1 MPKFAIYKKNATIIS
16 GFISFA
22 SQNMSLSKATKAWKT
37 RYYLLL
43 TIFIW
48 WLGALGYF
56 YGFSYLQE
64 QTIAAKEQEI
74 QNEQKKIENFY
85 QNTGLKEF
93 LAVKKLETTRNH
105 LPRSDHIEKILSI
118 LSKVKHV
125 EEGRGNILLSDFK
138 INLQELSLNGIV
150 GNLKALYL
158 APGGSGFSVL
168 DEFNQL
174 EFLSDIAVRNY
185 ERNEDTRWFK
195 FTLSAKVIND
205 ARTESRINQ

>member
-1 MPKFAIYKKNATIIS
+1 
-16 GFISFA
+16 
-22 SQNMSLSKATKAWKT
+22 MSLSKATKAWKT

-43 TIFIW
+43 IIFIW

-85 QNTGLKEF
+85 QNSGLKEF

-105 LPRSDHIEKILSI
+105 LPRSDHIEKR
-118 LSKVKHV
+118 
-125 EEGRGNILLSDFK
+125 RGNILLSDFK

-205 ARTESRINQ
+205 ARTESTINQ

>member
-1 MPKFAIYKKNATIIS
+1 MTEDLRS
-16 GFISFA
+16 
-22 SQNMSLSKATKAWKT
+22 
-37 RYYLLL
+37 LL
-43 TIFIW
+43 T
-48 WLGALGYF
+48 AN
-56 YGFSYLQE
+56 YGFAEGDGKKVSHILKTYPPE
-64 QTIAAKEQEI
+64 EI
-74 QNEQKKIENFY
+74 Y
-85 QNTGLKEF
+85 SGLKEF

-185 ERNEDTRWFK
+185 ERNEDTR
-195 FTLSAKVIND
+195 
-205 ARTESRINQ
+205 

>member
-1 MPKFAIYKKNATIIS
+1 MADDSKVSGWTQIYGKHELAMYKKP
-16 GFISFA
+16 F
-22 SQNMSLSKATKAWKT
+22 
-37 RYYLLL
+37 
-43 TIFIW
+43 
-48 WLGALGYF
+48 
-56 YGFSYLQE
+56 
-64 QTIAAKEQEI
+64 KE
-74 QNEQKKIENFY
+74 
-85 QNTGLKEF
+85 LKPI
-93 LAVKKLETTRNH
+93 V
-105 LPRSDHIEKILSI
+105 SDHIEKILSI

-185 ERNEDTRWFK
+185 ERNEDTR
-195 FTLSAKVIND
+195 
-205 ARTESRINQ
+205 

>member
-1 MPKFAIYKKNATIIS
+1 
-16 GFISFA
+16 
-22 SQNMSLSKATKAWKT
+22 MSLSKATKAWKT

-74 QNEQKKIENFY
+74 QNEQKKIESFY
-85 QNTGLKEF
+85 QNTG
-93 LAVKKLETTRNH
+93 
-105 LPRSDHIEKILSI
+105 

-205 ARTESRINQ
+205 ARTESTINQ

>member
-1 MPKFAIYKKNATIIS
+1 
-16 GFISFA
+16 
-22 SQNMSLSKATKAWKT
+22 MSLSKATKAWKT

-43 TIFIW
+43 IIFIW

-85 QNTGLKEF
+85 QNSGLKEF
-93 LAVKKLETTRNH
+93 LAVKKLETTR
-105 LPRSDHIEKILSI
+105 
-118 LSKVKHV
+118 
-125 EEGRGNILLSDFK
+125 ILLSDFK

-205 ARTESRINQ
+205 ARTESTINQ